1 MELARRHRSVARRE
15 HSGRTRCTDDTRS
28 DREHRGPS
36 PRQLRGQASRR
47 WAGDSPVGVSKATLL
62 DRASL
67 PESNALR
74 SRRQRLMMLGR
85 PSRGGM
91 AMVQAF
97 VLVQAGV
104 GMASRV
110 GQAVSAIQGVRSA
123 DIVTGPYD
131 VVARVEAAS
140 IDALG
145 RLVVS
150 KIQAIEGIT
159 RTLTCPVVRL

>member
-1 MELARRHRSVARRE
+1 
-15 HSGRTRCTDDTRS
+15 
-28 DREHRGPS
+28 
-36 PRQLRGQASRR
+36 
-47 WAGDSPVGVSKATLL
+47 
-62 DRASL
+62 
-67 PESNALR
+67 
-74 SRRQRLMMLGR
+74 MMLGVDI
-85 PSRGGM
+85 PRGGM

-97 VLVQAGV
+97 VLIQAGV

-110 GQAVSAIQGVRSA
+110 GQAVGAIQGVRSA

-131 VVARVEAAS
+131 VVVRVESAS

-150 KIQAIEGIT
+150 KIQAVEGIT

>member
-1 MELARRHRSVARRE
+1 
-15 HSGRTRCTDDTRS
+15 
-28 DREHRGPS
+28 
-36 PRQLRGQASRR
+36 
-47 WAGDSPVGVSKATLL
+47 
-62 DRASL
+62 
-67 PESNALR
+67 
-74 SRRQRLMMLGR
+74 
-85 PSRGGM
+85 M

-97 VLVQAGV
+97 VLIQAGV
-104 GMASRV
+104 GMATRV
-110 GQAVSAIQGVRSA
+110 GQAVTAIQGVRST

-150 KIQAIEGIT
+150 KIQAVEGIA

>member
-1 MELARRHRSVARRE
+1 
-15 HSGRTRCTDDTRS
+15 
-28 DREHRGPS
+28 
-36 PRQLRGQASRR
+36 
-47 WAGDSPVGVSKATLL
+47 
-62 DRASL
+62 
-67 PESNALR
+67 
-74 SRRQRLMMLGR
+74 
-85 PSRGGM
+85 M

-97 VLVQAGV
+97 VLIQAGV

-110 GQAVSAIQGVRSA
+110 GQAGGAIQGVRST

-150 KIQAIEGIT
+150 KIQTVGGIA
-159 RTLTCPVVRL
+159 RTLTCPVVRLWLQPARGEPQPKHQIRSAYVSESVLSEPKRKPVGLRFVGLVLRFDSLVSLGQRPASTRVARLPVAGAP